1 MNFIKKMSII
11 IFPIIVM
18 ILLSACSSNNLQE
31 DIYNAIY
38 DNWNAFNDVDEN
50 SYINNLIERTSF
62 EIDSIKKQDDVYT
75 VTLNVISPDISV
87 GIEEYQNSITA
98 IPSDDEMNEK
108 LKSIVE
114 NADLKTTEQTVTV
127 FVTDD
132 GTYEVEFSGGFA
144 DAMCG
149 YSYQYYVNQMQ
160 KLYEGE

>member
-50 SYINNLIERTSF
+50 SYINNLRERTSF
-62 EIDSIKKQDDVYT
+62 EIESIEKQDDFYT
-75 VTLNVISPDISV
+75 VMLNVTSPDISN
-87 GIEEYQNSITA
+87 GAEKYQNGITY
-98 IPSDDEMNEK
+98 IPSDDEMNEN
-108 LKSIVE
+108 LKNIIESAE
-114 NADLKTTEQTVTV
+114 LKTTEQTVTV

-132 GTYEVEFSGGFA
+132 GTYDVEFSGGFA